1 MNWTRINSERGL
13 GKIPVIETDTAT
25 SGPVLIDIE
34 KKVLYIKIKCQ

>member
-25 SGPVLIDIE
+25 SGPVLIDLE
-34 KKVLYIKIKCQ
+34 KKGALKIKCQ